1 MKDITTKKDIE
12 LLITAFYKKAFSN
25 PIIGPFFTEIA
36 AVNLEDHIPEIT
48 DFWEQQLLRTGTY
61 KKNVIKIHK
70 DLQVKKQLEK
80 IHFHTWLN
88 LFNETVD
95 THFKGEKAEL
105 IKTRA
110 LSIATILQIKL
121 NTSSS

>member
-1 MKDITTKKDIE
+1 MRDINTKEDIE
-12 LLITAFYKKAFSN
+12 FLVTAFYKKVFSDTS
-25 PIIGPFFTEIA
+25 IGPFFTEIA
-36 AVNLEDHIPEIT
+36 KVNLEDHIPEIT
-48 DFWEQQLLRTGTY
+48 KFWEQQLLRTGSY
-61 KKNVIKIHK
+61 KKNVIQIHK
-70 DLQVKKQLEK
+70 DLQAKKELKK
-80 IHFHTWLN
+80 IHFNTWLN

-121 NTSSS
+121 GSPQS